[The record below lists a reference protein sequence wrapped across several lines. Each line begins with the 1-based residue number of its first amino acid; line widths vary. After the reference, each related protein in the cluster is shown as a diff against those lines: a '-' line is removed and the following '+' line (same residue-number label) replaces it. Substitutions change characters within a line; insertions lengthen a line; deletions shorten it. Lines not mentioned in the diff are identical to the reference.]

1 MLSLEEL
8 MKRDTKAEL
17 LEKLKKTG
25 KNAQQGPKL
34 PSGRLEVKK
43 ALPRASEVQTP
54 MRLHID
60 PVGRHKQVDLT
71 FAPFGNLHFER
82 AEYGIYRIL
91 RDFLADKSV
100 EVLVAQ
106 GYTERFYLFGVY
118 VDRFAADFAPGK
130 FFYHKCGKFQRIHRG
145 IGVETALVAERGVG

>member
-54 MRLHID
+54 MRAGL
-60 PVGRHKQVDLT
+60 PSTNL
-71 FAPFGNLHFER
+71 FAGM
-82 AEYGIYRIL
+82 AELPKAGKL
-91 RDFLADKSV
+91 P
-100 EVLVAQ
+100 
-106 GYTERFYLFGVY
+106 T
-118 VDRFAADFAPGK
+118 AAEQA
-130 FFYHKCGKFQRIHRG
+130 
-145 IGVETALVAERGVG
+145 